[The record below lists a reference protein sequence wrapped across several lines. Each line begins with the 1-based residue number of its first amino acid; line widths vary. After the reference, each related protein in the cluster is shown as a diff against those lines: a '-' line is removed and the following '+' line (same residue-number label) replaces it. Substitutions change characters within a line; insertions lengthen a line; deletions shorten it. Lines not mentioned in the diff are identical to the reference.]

1 MGGKQMFGSFGRK
14 IYEVRH
20 IKTIWMEIADK
31 NSANIEEYF
40 VARQIIY
47 LISGLIEP

>member
-1 MGGKQMFGSFGRK
+1 MVPLAARFMRLFRPGEMVW
-14 IYEVRH
+14 I
-20 IKTIWMEIADK
+20 EIADK

-47 LISGLIEP
+47 LIAGLINPN

>member
-1 MGGKQMFGSFGRK
+1 MVPSAVRSMRLARPGKMVG
-14 IYEVRH
+14 I
-20 IKTIWMEIADK
+20 EIADK

-47 LISGLIEP
+47 LVAGLIEP

>member
-1 MGGKQMFGSFGRK
+1 MFGSFGCK

-20 IKTIWMEIADK
+20 TKIVWMEIADK